1 MNTNKKDL
9 IIIESPQND
18 KGSKYYLNQIR
29 KQWRESFQDSINL
42 IVYTI
47 DSQEV
52 LDEVLFLNST
62 AKVLLLTPTDLHI
75 PFHLEHRNAE
85 QNQTAKWVVEQI
97 RNDNEEC
104 QGISEILLVGKGRV
118 NQYIFNEL
126 CLKDGY
132 CVTMYGSKFEPSHVS
147 SRWGKD
153 FDIIVNA
160 ISQNSETELKV
171 DYAKV
176 YDCSGNFKTIQGYDN
191 NITTMKEIGIATT
204 LMLLNDVKN
213 G

>member
-18 KGSKYYLNQIR
+18 NGSKYYLNQIR

-62 AKVLLLTPTDLHI
+62 AKVLLLTPTNLHI
-75 PFHLEHRNAE
+75 PSHLEHRNAE

-97 RNDNEEC
+97 RDENDGL
-104 QGISEILLVGKGRV
+104 QSVTEILLVGKGRV
-118 NQYIFNEL
+118 NQEIFKEL
-126 CLKDGY
+126 CLNDGY
-132 CVTMYGSKFEPSHVS
+132 CVTMYGSRFRPERCRVN
-147 SRWGKD
+147 WGKD
-153 FDIIVNA
+153 FDIIINA
-160 ISQNSETELKV
+160 VGQNVETWLDTEF
-171 DYAKV
+171 ASV
-176 YDCSGNFKTIQGYDN
+176 YDVSGTFLKTRLN
-191 NITTMKEIGIATT
+191 RITTMKEIGIATT

>member
-1 MNTNKKDL
+1 MNKNKKDL
-9 IIIESPQND
+9 IIIENSHND

-47 DSQEV
+47 DSQAVLEEV
-52 LDEVLFLNST
+52 LLLNST
-62 AKVLLLTPTDLHI
+62 AKVLLLTPTELCI
-75 PFHLEHRNAE
+75 PSHMEHRNAE

-97 RNDNEEC
+97 RSDNDGYQETT
-104 QGISEILLVGKGRV
+104 EILLIGKGRI

-126 CLKDGY
+126 CIKDGY
-132 CVTMYGSKFEPSHVS
+132 CVTMYGSKFKPYKIASH
-147 SRWGKD
+147 WGKD

-160 ISQNSETELKV
+160 ISQDSETKLKV
-171 DYAKV
+171 DWSEV
-176 YDCSGNFKTIQGYDN
+176 YDCSGNFVRLEGYDN

-204 LMLLNDVKN
+204 LMLLNDVKK

>member
-47 DSQEV
+47 ESQDV
-52 LDEVLFLNST
+52 LEEILLLNSN
-62 AKVLLLTPTDLHI
+62 AKVLLLTPTNLCI
-75 PFHLEHRNAE
+75 PSHMEHRNAE

-97 RNDNEEC
+97 RNDNEGYQETT
-104 QGISEILLVGKGRV
+104 EILLIGKGRI

-126 CLKDGY
+126 CIKDGY

-160 ISQNSETELKV
+160 VSQNSETELRV
-171 DYAKV
+171 DYSEV
-176 YDCSGNFKTIQGYDN
+176 YDCSGNFVRLKGYDN